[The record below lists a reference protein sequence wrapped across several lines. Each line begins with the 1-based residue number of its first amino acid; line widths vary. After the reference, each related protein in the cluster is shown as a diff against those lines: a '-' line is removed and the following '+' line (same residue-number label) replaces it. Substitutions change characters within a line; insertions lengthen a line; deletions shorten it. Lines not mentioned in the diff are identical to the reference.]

1 MASSKRSGKKIQ
13 RVNLSPIFN
22 LVISLLLIIFGAGFL
37 IYPQLQK
44 LDLSVA
50 SSKLASL
57 QKESASAAN
66 LPARPFKLYI
76 PKIAKILYVSDG
88 YVVDNR
94 WSISETGVSY
104 LTSSAAPGQIGNSV
118 IYGHN
123 RNDILGYLPK
133 VTTGDPIFVVLANGD
148 YVKYEV
154 AETKV
159 IEPTQVEILDQTH
172 DSRLTIYTC
181 TGFLDT
187 ARFVVVAKQIDKL
200 I

>member
-1 MASSKRSGKKIQ
+1 MASTKSSKKTNGLKFPYTYHI
-13 RVNLSPIFN
+13 LSLILIILGAALIVYPVANKALATITPTIKQQ
-22 LVISLLLIIFGAGFL
+22 VISTNT
-37 IYPQLQK
+37 
-44 LDLSVA
+44 
-50 SSKLASL
+50 SSK
-57 QKESASAAN
+57 
-66 LPARPFKLYI
+66 PAKLYI
-76 PKIAKILYVSDG
+76 PKLTKILYISNG
-88 YVVDNR
+88 QVVGDR
-94 WSISETGVSY
+94 WAISETGVSY
-104 LTSSAAPGQIGNSV
+104 LVSSALPGQTGNSV

-133 VTTGDPIFVVLANGD
+133 VTSGDPVYVVLANGD

-159 IEPTQVEILDQTH
+159 IQPSQVEILNQSQ

-187 ARFVVVAKQIDKL
+187 ARFVVVAEQIDKL

>member
-187 ARFVVVAKQIDKL
+187 ARFVVVAEQIDKL

>member
-1 MASSKRSGKKIQ
+1 MASPKRSGKKIQ

-133 VTTGDPIFVVLANGD
+133 VTTGDPVYVVLATGD

-181 TGFLDT
+181 SGFLDT

>member
-181 TGFLDT
+181 SGFLDT
-187 ARFVVVAKQIDKL
+187 ARFVVVAEQIDKL